1 MKRRQ
6 FLALSALAIATSP
19 VWAGNGKHV
28 EFTHEAYQK
37 ALESGE
43 PFLLDFAASW

>member
-6 FLALSALAIATSP
+6 FLALSALALVTP
-19 VWAGNGKHV
+19 TWADGGKKV
-28 EFTHEAYQK
+28 DFTPEAYAK

-43 PFLLDFAASW
+43 AFLLDFSASW